1 LNTNFD
7 GSSASEFLY
16 NKEIPKLI
24 LTNLDWFYNDLKA
37 TLMTKKPWSMKN
49 KEK

>member
-1 LNTNFD
+1 MAINDFDQTRTDCFVGGMRVLNTNFD

-24 LTNLDWFYNDLKA
+24 LTNLD
-37 TLMTKKPWSMKN
+37 
-49 KEK
+49 